1 MTPEAWKVLELR
13 KFWTI
18 CPPLQYQCDSCHLT
32 LTRGQ
37 AEQTCAMWEP
47 IIEAFTTFQSTR
59 PEETIGLIAQLENTF
74 HPHHSIIL
82 DLKLNIANKLCRDDK
97 SLMDT
102 ASSAE
107 LEKKT
112 EVCEDIL
119 SVLDIVYPGLSKYR
133 GLLLHEL
140 SETILIRA
148 SKLFNMEKLSKEKFL
163 TDLEKVSGLL
173 SEGICC
179 LEHDRKGSSE
189 SEVCSNMKKMQ
200 VTIEDFK
207 KFINF
212 L

>member
-1 MTPEAWKVLELR
+1 
-13 KFWTI
+13 
-18 CPPLQYQCDSCHLT
+18 
-32 LTRGQ
+32 
-37 AEQTCAMWEP
+37 MWEP

-102 ASSAE
+102 ASFAE

-148 SKLFNMEKLSKEKFL
+148 STVCHMVCF
-163 TDLEKVSGLL
+163 
-173 SEGICC
+173 
-179 LEHDRKGSSE
+179 SSQE
-189 SEVCSNMKKMQ
+189 
-200 VTIEDFK
+200 
-207 KFINF
+207 